1 MATVLTRNKT
11 KISKYG
17 TTEET
22 TSLLAIDVA
31 PLGAPID
38 EKRFWFQR
46 RRNYDPDAIA
56 TQASVFDDPDTAD
69 RYEPHPEWENIHR
82 FDPSARWSWGEEH
95 SLVRKIDWRIM
106 VWACIMFMALEL
118 DRANIQ
124 QALTDNF
131 LGDLGMTTNDYNLG
145 NTIFKLSF
153 LCAELPSQLLSKWIG
168 PDRWIPA
175 QMVLW
180 SLIASTQFWLSG
192 RHSFLIFRALLG
204 MLQGGFIPDV
214 ILYLSYF
221 YKHHELSL
229 RLGFFWTAMSLA
241 DIFSALFASGIL
253 HMRGVNG
260 QAGWRWLFL
269 IEGLI
274 TFVAGVF
281 GFLLMPAGPCQTAS
295 WFRGKQGWFSKRQE
309 IIMVNRVLR
318 EDPGKSG
325 MHNREAI
332 TPQLL
337 WNSLKDFDLWPIY
350 LIGLTF
356 EIPMGPPK
364 LYLTLTLRSLG
375 FDTFQSNLLSIPYTI
390 GHMIMML
397 GLTYI
402 GEILKEL
409 SFVSMIGQVWALPLL
424 IFLNIVNTDEI
435 NRWLFYFVIILL
447 LMYPNPHP
455 IQVGWNSRN
464 SGSVRSRTVS
474 AACYNMF
481 VQGSGIISSNIY
493 REDDAPLYK
502 RGNRWLLTIAC
513 GNIALYLSVKA
524 YYVWRNKQRDRRW
537 SAMTE
542 DERLDYLSTT
552 TDEGNKRLDFR
563 FAH

>member
-22 TSLLAIDVA
+22 TSLLAIDVT

-295 WFRGKQGWFSKRQE
+295 WFRGKQGWFSKREE

-402 GEILKEL
+402 GEIFKEL

-502 RGNRWLLTIAC
+502 RGNRWLLAIAC

>member
-1 MATVLTRNKT
+1 
-11 KISKYG
+11 
-17 TTEET
+17 
-22 TSLLAIDVA
+22 
-31 PLGAPID
+31 
-38 EKRFWFQR
+38 
-46 RRNYDPDAIA
+46 
-56 TQASVFDDPDTAD
+56 
-69 RYEPHPEWENIHR
+69 
-82 FDPSARWSWGEEH
+82 
-95 SLVRKIDWRIM
+95 
-106 VWACIMFMALEL
+106 
-118 DRANIQ
+118 
-124 QALTDNF
+124 
-131 LGDLGMTTNDYNLG
+131 
-145 NTIFKLSF
+145 
-153 LCAELPSQLLSKWIG
+153 
-168 PDRWIPA
+168 
-175 QMVLW
+175 
-180 SLIASTQFWLSG
+180 
-192 RHSFLIFRALLG
+192 
-204 MLQGGFIPDV
+204 
-214 ILYLSYF
+214 
-221 YKHHELSL
+221 
-229 RLGFFWTAMSLA
+229 
-241 DIFSALFASGIL
+241 
-253 HMRGVNG
+253 
-260 QAGWRWLFL
+260 
-269 IEGLI
+269 
-274 TFVAGVF
+274 
-281 GFLLMPAGPCQTAS
+281 MPAGPCQTAS
-295 WFRGKQGWFSKRQE
+295 WFRGKQGWFSKREE

-402 GEILKEL
+402 GEIFKEL

-435 NRWLFYFVIILL
+435 NRWLLYFVIILL

-513 GNIALYLSVKA
+513 GNIVLYLSVKA
-524 YYVWRNKQRDRRW
+524 YYVWRNEQRDRRW

>member
-46 RRNYDPDAIA
+46 RSNYDPDAIA

-95 SLVRKIDWRIM
+95 NLVRKIDWRIM

-153 LCAELPSQLLSKWIG
+153 LCAELPFQLLPKWIG

-175 QMVLW
+175 QMILW

-229 RLGFFWTAMSLA
+229 RLGFFWTAMSFA

-295 WFRGKQGWFSKRQE
+295 WFRGKQGWFSKREE
-309 IIMVNRVLR
+309 IILVNRVLR

-397 GLTYI
+397 GITYI
-402 GEILKEL
+402 GEIFKEL
-409 SFVSMIGQVWALPLL
+409 SYVSMIGQVWALPLL
-424 IFLNIVNTDEI
+424 IFLNIVNTNEI

-447 LMYPNPHP
+447 LMYHNPHP

-513 GNIALYLSVKA
+513 GNIVLYLSVKA
-524 YYVWRNKQRDRRW
+524 YYVWRNEQRDRRW

>member
-131 LGDLGMTTNDYNLG
+131 LGDLGMTTNV
-145 NTIFKLSF
+145 
-153 LCAELPSQLLSKWIG
+153 P
-168 PDRWIPA
+168 R
-175 QMVLW
+175 QMLVTSDTDL
-180 SLIASTQFWLSG
+180 
-192 RHSFLIFRALLG
+192 
-204 MLQGGFIPDV
+204 DEV

-295 WFRGKQGWFSKRQE
+295 WFRGKQGWFSKREE

-402 GEILKEL
+402 GEIFKEL

-502 RGNRWLLTIAC
+502 RGNRWLLAIAC